1 MQGPTWC
8 RFAGYRGE
16 GRNKSKGGG
25 SRYGI
30 AFEGGDGRKVL
41 EGTGDGEVVDT
52 EMVAVGDA
60 LELDDLTLVG
70 ITPLECAGCGG
81 GFGVAG
87 IRTEAWR
94 SVGAGQG

>member
-41 EGTGDGEVVDT
+41 EGTGDGEVVNA
-52 EMVAVGDA
+52 EVVAVGDA
-60 LELDDLTLVG
+60 FELNDLTQVG
-70 ITPLECAGCGG
+70 VAPLGGAGRGG
-81 GFGVAG
+81 G
-87 IRTEAWR
+87 
-94 SVGAGQG
+94 